1 MTTETRSAYGYV
13 LELGNDTVTATYH
26 YSDHTHAEPVTMAM
40 PGPFHSIEHLARE
53 NESAGG
59 FFFSPGANRFF
70 GARYLDL
77 IGGRIL
83 ISSVKHPV
91 DRRVYKATVFTD
103 NARDGFDLSDG
114 YFSTAAQARKAAY
127 GICDLA
133 ASDVLTVRDWR
144 KP

>member
-1 MTTETRSAYGYV
+1 MATETRSAYGYV
-13 LELGNDTVTATYH
+13 LEIGKGTVTATYH
-26 YSDHTHAEPVTMAM
+26 YSNYTAAEPETMVI
-40 PGPFHSIEHLARE
+40 PGPFHSIEHLSRE

-83 ISSVKHPV
+83 ISSAKHPTNG
-91 DRRVYKATVFTD
+91 RVYKATVFTD

-114 YFSTAAQARKAAY
+114 YFFTAAQARKAAY
-127 GICDLA
+127 EICDLA
-133 ASDVLTVRDWR
+133 ASDVVTVRDWR